1 MLDRLGQAALAALL
15 LFVALP
21 GLTVSPAKA
30 QSQIVA
36 GGSAD
41 PYSVTGVAVD
51 VTASSAAEARDKAI
65 SEAQRKAFEVLFKR
79 LVAEGPGRVVPAVGE
94 SDLQRMIQGFEIEQE
109 RGSAVRYVASMA
121 FKFRAKAV
129 NTYVT
134 SLGLHLN
141 DVAQAVATTP
151 AATPATAPAPAIATV
166 AAVKPTLVLP
176 LAQGGAAALPWE
188 ERTPWRTAWED
199 YAAAAGAGRILV
211 PAGELTDV
219 ADIGAKEAIGGDAAS
234 IAKIAGHYNAGL
246 VVVAALAG
254 ADRLDPAAGGQVL
267 VSRYGADGLPVG
279 AGETVAVQATLG
291 EPVTAF
297 LTRAAAAVADT
308 LKAAPAT
315 PAVPAAVATDVPVV
329 AGAPITGMADWLEV
343 RRRLTSDPMVT
354 SVELLAMSRSR
365 VDVAIHYRGDVEG
378 LRAMLERDGLTLVP
392 TPGGWSLFI
401 KASVVPSVPVASSAP
416 AAAQPAAQASSSS
429 VPAPVPVP
437 AQAPTPKP

>member
-1 MLDRLGQAALAALL
+1 
-15 LFVALP
+15 
-21 GLTVSPAKA
+21 
-30 QSQIVA
+30 
-36 GGSAD
+36 
-41 PYSVTGVAVD
+41 
-51 VTASSAAEARDKAI
+51 
-65 SEAQRKAFEVLFKR
+65 
-79 LVAEGPGRVVPAVGE
+79 
-94 SDLQRMIQGFEIEQE
+94 
-109 RGSAVRYVASMA
+109 SAVRYVASMA
-121 FKFRAKAV
+121 FKFRSKAV
-129 NTYVT
+129 NAYVT

-141 DVAQAVATTP
+141 DVAQAAAATP
-151 AATPATAPAPAIATV
+151 AATPTTASAPAVASV
-166 AAVKPTLVLP
+166 AAVRPTLVLP
-176 LAQGGAAALPWE
+176 LAQGGAATLLWE

-246 VVVAALAG
+246 VVVAVLAG
-254 ADRLDPAAGGQVL
+254 ADRLDPAAGGQVV

-279 AGETVAVQATLG
+279 TAETVAVQATLG
-291 EPVTAF
+291 EPVAAF

-308 LKAAPAT
+308 LKAVPVA

-401 KASVVPSVPVASSAP
+401 KASVVSSVPAASSAP
-416 AAAQPAAQASSSS
+416 AAVQPAAQASSSS
-429 VPAPVPVP
+429 VPAPAP